1 MTDWRERSQCKPE
14 DMHLFFPDDDDYSAI
29 NTLQAKTLCA
39 ACPVREQCL
48 TFALGTQE
56 KWGVFGGQTPAQRGV
71 KAPKKLD
78 EDVVLNPNW
87 CLGGCGYT
95 MPRHTMAW
103 LLPEQRNYYAQGRC
117 ANCYKRDARLGG
129 LEITTERSTF
139 NASTDD
145 PR

>member
-1 MTDWRERSQCKPE
+1 MP
-14 DMHLFFPDDDDYSAI
+14 LFFPDDDDYSEE
-29 NTLQAKTLCA
+29 NVSKAKALCA
-39 ACPVREQCL
+39 VCPVREQCL
-48 TFALGTQE
+48 EFSLRTKEQ
-56 KWGVFGGQTPAQRGV
+56 WGVFGGQTPAQRGV
-71 KAPKKLD
+71 KPPKKLD
-78 EDVVLNPNW
+78 EDVVLDPNW

-103 LLPEQRNYYAQGRC
+103 LLPDQRNYYAQGRC
-117 ANCYKRDARLGG
+117 AACYKRDARLGG